1 METRTTTYGKTVE
14 GRRIEGRRKVTYD
27 DVDGDDL
34 SHGAA
39 GARDGARTTRD
50 KCASGE
56 EVGEELSRKD
66 RGGGVSSVISEVSVS
81 ERDVSERDAR
91 RRCHSRRQPR
101 GTHRGRTGRWS
112 RGREGRE
119 PCCWSCRGCLVGGC
133 VRPCRA
139 CVAFCCASS
148 VSRLRQHAA
157 AIPIHRT
164 TRTLNGSSE
173 EIFLDRGEVWR
184 QDGQSEKKPAC

>member
-1 METRTTTYGKTVE
+1 M
-14 GRRIEGRRKVTYD
+14 TYD

-39 GARDGARTTRD
+39 GARTTRD

-56 EVGEELSRKD
+56 EVGEELSRKE
-66 RGGGVSSVISEVSVS
+66 RGVISEVSVS

-112 RGREGRE
+112 HGREGRG
-119 PCCWSCRGCLVGGC
+119 P
-133 VRPCRA
+133 
-139 CVAFCCASS
+139 
-148 VSRLRQHAA
+148 
-157 AIPIHRT
+157 
-164 TRTLNGSSE
+164 
-173 EIFLDRGEVWR
+173 
-184 QDGQSEKKPAC
+184 

>member
-1 METRTTTYGKTVE
+1 MKITWTWRPEQRRIGKTVE
-14 GRRIEGRRKVTYD
+14 GRRIEGKRKVTYD

-50 KCASGE
+50 ECASGE
-56 EVGEELSRKD
+56 EVGEELSRKE
-66 RGGGVSSVISEVSVS
+66 RGVISEVSVS

-91 RRCHSRRQPR
+91 RRCHSHRQPR

-119 PCCWSCRGCLVGGC
+119 PCCWSCRGCLVGGW

-139 CVAFCCASS
+139 CVAFCCPSLC
-148 VSRLRQHAA
+148 VSLRLARRHHSN
-157 AIPIHRT
+157 P
-164 TRTLNGSSE
+164 SDE
-173 EIFLDRGEVWR
+173 PFRGRPRGVSPTVR
-184 QDGQSEKKPAC
+184 GLVTGL

>member
-1 METRTTTYGKTVE
+1 M
-14 GRRIEGRRKVTYD
+14 TYD

-66 RGGGVSSVISEVSVS
+66 RGGGVSSVVSEVRVL
-81 ERDVSERDAR
+81 EKEEAR
-91 RRCHSRRQPR
+91 RRYAHRLPR

-119 PCCWSCRGCLVGGC
+119 RCCWSCRGCLVGGW

-139 CVAFCCASS
+139 CVAFCCAYRVCHFN
-148 VSRLRQHAA
+148 VSK
-157 AIPIHRT
+157 PPP
-164 TRTLNGSSE
+164 
-173 EIFLDRGEVWR
+173 F
-184 QDGQSEKKPAC
+184 QSLGRAV

>member
-1 METRTTTYGKTVE
+1 MKITWTWRPEQRRIGKTVE
-14 GRRIEGRRKVTYD
+14 GRRIEGKRKVTYD

-66 RGGGVSSVISEVSVS
+66 RGGGVSSVVSEVRVL
-81 ERDVSERDAR
+81 EKEEAR
-91 RRCHSRRQPR
+91 RRYAHRLPR

-119 PCCWSCRGCLVGGC
+119 PCCWSCRGCLVGGW

-139 CVAFCCASS
+139 CVAFCCAYRVCHFN
-148 VSRLRQHAA
+148 VSK
-157 AIPIHRT
+157 PPP
-164 TRTLNGSSE
+164 
-173 EIFLDRGEVWR
+173 F
-184 QDGQSEKKPAC
+184 QSLGRAV